1 MVTTKQ
7 VRNAIRSAARA
18 LSVELPQTT
27 YTDAPRHETHN
38 AFRYVCFP
46 MRSTT
51 AAHQVAQEA
60 NVLLFMATGEK
71 DVVRVAQTARNAWR
85 NIGRPYIR
93 ANATI
98 G

>member
-1 MVTTKQ
+1 MATTTQ
-7 VRNAIRSAARA
+7 VRNAIRSAARV

-27 YTDAPRHETHN
+27 YTDAPRHETHK

-46 MRSTT
+46 MWSTS
-51 AAHQVAQEA
+51 AAHKVAQEA

-71 DVVRVAQTARNAWR
+71 DVVRVAQTARQGWR
-85 NIGRPYIR
+85 NTGRPYIR